1 MHLTGLDL
9 LFWAASFAG
18 HIVLLSVLC
27 IRHRVRSFP
36 FFTAFIAADIL
47 RTIALYVIK
56 HFGTKTTYFYGYWYL
71 AIPDVALQFCVIY
84 ELASYIFRPLGV
96 WASDVR
102 RSFIGLGS
110 LCLMIAI
117 SLTWLASPHTRL
129 WVQAVIIRGNLFSAA
144 LMSELFAGMIA
155 LSVTVGLPWKT
166 HVANIAQGLGIYS
179 VIDVLVEAA
188 HSYFGVGR
196 DTRAYNDLSHA
207 RIAVYLACTLY
218 WIIMLWREAPYSR
231 KLPAQMHRDLLTLQE
246 KLGYSLQ
253 TLRSRSR
260 Q

>member
-18 HIVLLSVLC
+18 HIALLSVLC

-36 FFTAFIAADIL
+36 FFTAWIAINIL
-47 RTIALYVIK
+47 RTIALYVIWR
-56 HFGTKTTYFYGYWYL
+56 FGTKSTYFYSYWYL
-71 AIPDVALQFCVIY
+71 AIPDVALQFCVVY
-84 ELASYIFRPLGV
+84 ELASRTFRPLGI
-96 WASDVR
+96 WAKDVR
-102 RSFIGLGS
+102 RSFIVLGS
-110 LCLMIAI
+110 LSIAI
-117 SLTWLASPHTRL
+117 AAALAWLASPPARL
-129 WVQAVIIRGNLFSAA
+129 WMQAVILRGNLFSAA
-144 LMSELFAGMIA
+144 LMSELFAGMVA
-155 LSVTVGLPWKT
+155 LSVTAGLPWKT

-179 VIDVLVEAA
+179 IIDVLIEAA
-188 HSYFGVGR
+188 HSYLGLGR
-196 DTRAYNDLSHA
+196 DSRAFDDLSHA

>member
-27 IRHRVRSFP
+27 IRRRVKSFP
-36 FFTAFIAADIL
+36 FFTALIATNIL
-47 RTIALYVIK
+47 RTTALYVIA
-56 HFGTKTTYFYGYWYL
+56 HSGTKAVYFYTFWYL
-71 AIPDVALQFCVIY
+71 AILDVVLELCVVY
-84 ELASYIFRPLGV
+84 ELASRTFRPLGV
-96 WASDVR
+96 WAKDVR
-102 RSFIGLGS
+102 RSFIVLGS
-110 LCLMIAI
+110 LSIAI
-117 SLTWLASPHTRL
+117 AAALAWLASPPTRL
-129 WVQAVIIRGNLFSAA
+129 WVQAVFIRGNFFSAA

-155 LSVTVGLPWKT
+155 LSVTAGLPWKT

-179 VIDVLVEAA
+179 IIDVLIEAA
-188 HSYFGVGR
+188 DSYFGLGR
-196 DTRAYNDLSHA
+196 DTRAYDDLSHA

-218 WIIMLWREAPYSR
+218 WIIMLWREAPNSR
-231 KLPAQMHRDLLTLQE
+231 KLPAQIHRDLLTLQE
-246 KLGYSLQ
+246 RLGYSLQ